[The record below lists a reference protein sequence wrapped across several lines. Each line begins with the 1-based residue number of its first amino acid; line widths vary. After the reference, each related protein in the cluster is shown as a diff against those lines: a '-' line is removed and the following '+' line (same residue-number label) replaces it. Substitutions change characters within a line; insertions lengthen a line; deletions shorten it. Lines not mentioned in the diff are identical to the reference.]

1 MMKGLVRLL
10 AISSTL
16 ARVASAKAVF
26 AHYMVGTV
34 TQEHAHKDIDNAKSM
49 GLDGFALNIGDA
61 TRDYVSQAL
70 SYLFPY
76 AESVGFKLYISM
88 DVYASGDACY
98 HGAKSSQCHG
108 PSDYQWIWDFYKGS
122 SAYYQ
127 VKGRPLISTFSSG
140 GFHNDT
146 WIDWKKGLAND
157 TFFMPDFDETEGYYD
172 SADEWWSYWGPIVDG
187 IFSWE
192 SAWPER
198 KGFGGK
204 YAGDVS
210 IDVPVL
216 SGAHKHDK
224 LYMMGLSPLQ
234 YKNAYGA
241 HVYRQGDLN
250 LPKRMINILNMDP
263 QPDYVQ
269 FQTWNDGP
277 EAHYI
282 GNLWTEQ
289 NNDTEPYFYANQ
301 ETWDHT
307 GWQPLV
313 SSFVNAYKTGQSA
326 SQMTP
331 MNGDVLVGAAWY
343 RTELSDV
350 KCPYE
355 GNDAYYNKPDGWD
368 DDVNYLYYA
377 IILNPSYG
385 SGYKVTVSGSTEH
398 TAPLNPGMN
407 YGYGAGEVQT
417 GAQQITVKD
426 PSGNVIYTATG
437 GMCVSDGCPNYIYN
451 GNYQVLPLKKGN
463 VDPVCN
469 QWPGMDHSVCG
480 YGTCHASG
488 DGGNNAAGD
497 DFTHVTCTNP
507 GVTDAS
513 KDAKFCWDSVYAD
526 QAWTWG
532 VDQWNANPFP
542 GGLNFT
548 EQFSNLFHG
557 PEGIDCGTIENDN
570 PCGSNVVQC
579 NDVTYPGAY
588 FAINSMESIYRVHF
602 NFWDALDRAQNDINA
617 QVGEVSSTFAPIK
630 SSDFSVKLLLDI
642 IGLGFSLAVSPMW
655 NSALKG
661 MPYFKANPNTLATVK
676 DWVNP
681 MVTNSIT
688 IAKDTLKD
696 DSALSAENSI
706 STRLNAIVT
715 IWQAEIVSMN
725 EQLFNGSKENTD
737 LLFTAITDGQML
749 ETKHQDIGVDAIQA
763 FVSKALFAELVPLA
777 WQLSSSEL
785 GPVVI
790 DSEQG
795 CGDKPDVKHM
805 SSKSYGS
812 SGVCVDSK
820 MYYLIGCTGEAR
832 TCDESHGSFNPGCT
846 DNFFSSLP
854 GLDDL
859 TGSET
864 AFGGLTKEDIVNGA
878 VNSFAGNGNANG
890 WSMLDPSNTVDGMD
904 LVSEYNVTAP
914 GVVMLP
920 VCTASEAFLNW
931 FSFTNGKPKSANY
944 PCN

>member
-1 MMKGLVRLL
+1 MKGLVKLL
-10 AISSTL
+10 AISGTL
-16 ARVASAKAVF
+16 ATASDKA
-26 AHYMVGTV
+26 VGTV

-49 GLDGFALNIGDA
+49 VLDGFALNIGDA

-98 HGAKSSQCHG
+98 HGGKSCHG
-108 PSDYQWIWDFYKGS
+108 PSDYQWIWDSYKGIPS
-122 SAYYQ
+122 YYQ
-127 VKGRPLISTFSSG
+127 VKGRSLISTFSSG

-146 WIDWKKGLAND
+146 WINWKKVLAND
-157 TFFMPDFDETEGYYD
+157 MVFMPDFDETDRYYD
-172 SADEWWSYWGPIVDG
+172 STDGWWSYWGPIVDG

-216 SGAHKHDK
+216 AGAHKHDK
-224 LYMMGLSPLQ
+224 LVWSTSS
-234 YKNAYGA
+234 
-241 HVYRQGDLN
+241 
-250 LPKRMINILNMDP
+250 IWT

-289 NNDTEPYFYANQ
+289 NNDTQPYFYANQ

-307 GWQPLV
+307 GWQPLD
-313 SSFVNAYKTGQSA
+313 SSFVNTYKTGQSA

-343 RTELSDV
+343 RTELLDV

-377 IILNPSYG
+377 IILIPSYG
-385 SGYKVTVSGSTEH
+385 SGYKVTVSRTTEH

-407 YGYGAGEVQT
+407 YSYGAGEVQT
-417 GAQQITVKD
+417 GAQRITVKD

-437 GMCVSDGCPNYIYN
+437 GIA
-451 GNYQVLPLKKGN
+451 
-463 VDPVCN
+463 
-469 QWPGMDHSVCG
+469 CG
-480 YGTCHASG
+480 YDTCHASG
-488 DGGNNAAGD
+488 DGGNSAAGD
-497 DFTHVTCTNP
+497 DFMHVTCTNP
-507 GVTDAS
+507 GVTNAP
-513 KDAKFCWDSVYAD
+513 KDAKFRWESVYAD
-526 QAWTWG
+526 QAWNWG

-548 EQFSNLFHG
+548 DQFSNLFHG
-557 PEGIDCGTIENDN
+557 PDGIDCGTIENDN
-570 PCGSNVVQC
+570 PCGSIVVQC

-588 FAINSMESIYRVHF
+588 FAINSIESVYH
-602 NFWDALDRAQNDINA
+602 DALDRAQNDINA
-617 QVGEVSSTFAPIK
+617 QVGELSSTFAPIK

-642 IGLGFSLAVSPMW
+642 IGLGFSLAVSPMC

-676 DWVNP
+676 DWVSP

-706 STRLNAIVT
+706 STRPI
-715 IWQAEIVSMN
+715 
-725 EQLFNGSKENTD
+725 
-737 LLFTAITDGQML
+737 
-749 ETKHQDIGVDAIQA
+749 
-763 FVSKALFAELVPLA
+763 
-777 WQLSSSEL
+777 
-785 GPVVI
+785 
-790 DSEQG
+790 
-795 CGDKPDVKHM
+795 
-805 SSKSYGS
+805 
-812 SGVCVDSK
+812 
-820 MYYLIGCTGEAR
+820 
-832 TCDESHGSFNPGCT
+832 
-846 DNFFSSLP
+846 
-854 GLDDL
+854 
-859 TGSET
+859 
-864 AFGGLTKEDIVNGA
+864 
-878 VNSFAGNGNANG
+878 
-890 WSMLDPSNTVDGMD
+890 
-904 LVSEYNVTAP
+904 
-914 GVVMLP
+914 
-920 VCTASEAFLNW
+920 
-931 FSFTNGKPKSANY
+931 
-944 PCN
+944 

>member
-1 MMKGLVRLL
+1 MKGLVMLL

-70 SYLFPY
+70 NYLFPY

-98 HGAKSSQCHG
+98 HGAKSCHG
-108 PSDYQWIWDFYKGS
+108 PSDYQWIWDSYKGS

-157 TFFMPDFDETEGYYD
+157 MFFMPDFDETEGYYD
-172 SADEWWSYWGPIVDG
+172 SADEWRSYWGPIVDG

-368 DDVNYLYYA
+368 DD
-377 IILNPSYG
+377 G

-398 TAPLNPGMN
+398 TAPLNPGIN

-417 GAQQITVKD
+417 GAQLITVKD

-463 VDPVCN
+463 VDPICN
-469 QWPGMDHSVCG
+469 QWPGMDHSACG

-488 DGGNNAAGD
+488 DGSNNAAGD

-513 KDAKFCWDSVYAD
+513 KDAKFRWDSVYAD

-588 FAINSMESIYRVHF
+588 FAINSMESIYR
-602 NFWDALDRAQNDINA
+602 
-617 QVGEVSSTFAPIK
+617 VSSTFAPIK

-920 VCTASEAFLNW
+920 VCKASEAFSNW

>member
-1 MMKGLVRLL
+1 MKGLARLL

-16 ARVASAKAVF
+16 ARAANAKAVF

-98 HGAKSSQCHG
+98 HGGKSCHG
-108 PSDYQWIWDFYKGS
+108 PSDYQWVWDSYKGS

-127 VKGRPLISTFSSG
+127 IKGRPLISTFSSG

-146 WIDWKKGLAND
+146 WINWKKGLAND
-157 TFFMPDFDETEGYYD
+157 MFFMPDFDETDGYYD
-172 SADEWWSYWGPIVDG
+172 SADAWWSYWGPIVDG

-216 SGAHKHDK
+216 AGAHKHDK

-241 HVYRQGDLN
+241 HVYRQGDMN
-250 LPKRMINILNMDP
+250 LPKRMVNILNMDP

-282 GNLWTEQ
+282 GNLWAEQ
-289 NNDTEPYFYANQ
+289 NNDTQPYFYANQ

-385 SGYKVTVSGSTEH
+385 PGYKVTVSGTTEH

-417 GAQQITVKD
+417 GAQRITVKD
-426 PSGNVIYTATG
+426 PSGNVIYSATG

-451 GNYQVLPLKKGN
+451 GNYQVLPFKKGN
-463 VDPVCN
+463 ADPVCT
-469 QWPGMDHSVCG
+469 QWPGMDHSACD

-513 KDAKFCWDSVYAD
+513 KDAKFRWDSVYAD
-526 QAWTWG
+526 QAWNWG

-617 QVGEVSSTFAPIK
+617 QVGELSSTFAPIK

-715 IWQAEIVSMN
+715 VWQAEIVSMN

-749 ETKHQDIGVDAIQA
+749 ETKHQDLGVDAIQA
-763 FVSKALFAELVPLA
+763 LVSKALFAELVPLA

-795 CGDKPDVKHM
+795 CGDKPNVKHM
-805 SSKSYGS
+805 SSKNYVS
-812 SGVCVDSK
+812 SGVCVGST

-854 GLDDL
+854 GLADL

-878 VNSFAGNGNANG
+878 VNSFVGNGNANG

-920 VCTASEAFLNW
+920 VCTASEAFSNW
-931 FSFTNGKPKSANY
+931 FSFTNGKSKSANY
-944 PCN
+944 PCS